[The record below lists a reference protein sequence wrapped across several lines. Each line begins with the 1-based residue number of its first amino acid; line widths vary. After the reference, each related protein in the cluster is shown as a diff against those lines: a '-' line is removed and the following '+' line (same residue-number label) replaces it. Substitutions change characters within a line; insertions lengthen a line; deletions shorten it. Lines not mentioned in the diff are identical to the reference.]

1 MGNLGRPG
9 YGATTDGLWPYSYVS
24 SSSSLLFVSVSNPLP
39 PPSPTFASS
48 PHFSSSQSRH
58 PPNSYDSC
66 DLGTFPNQTTA
77 DGSGPA
83 GTLETT
89 ASSTKWDHHL
99 SWLPGQRL
107 RWVFAF
113 LRFFLL
119 RSVFCFSVGWGWGLG
134 VRGLE
139 FEYVSVR
146 VRGVRMCVR
155 CSALKPSSV
164 GGGCMRPDRTL
175 HALRGTV
182 YALSARIH
190 ALTGKRIWYSGV
202 GVCDAQ

>member
-24 SSSSLLFVSVSNPLP
+24 YPYPPTPSPSLTLFFCTSVP
-39 PPSPTFASS
+39 PPFPSFPSLTPSHHDLAT
-48 PHFSSSQSRH
+48 
-58 PPNSYDSC
+58 NSYDSC

-107 RWVFAF
+107 RWVF
-113 LRFFLL
+113 
-119 RSVFCFSVGWGWGLG
+119 CFSLCFFFFVGWFGLLWF
-134 VRGLE
+134 GLRLRLC
-139 FEYVSVR
+139 SVLEE
-146 VRGVRMCVR
+146 GGCVR
-155 CSALKPSSV
+155 RVDVCV
-164 GGGCMRPDRTL
+164 GREEGM
-175 HALRGTV
+175 V
-182 YALSARIH
+182 
-190 ALTGKRIWYSGV
+190 WV
-202 GVCDAQ
+202 GWVCGAE